1 MFTQLLCR
9 NQQERYQ
16 IFDRYL
22 VLPIP
27 NQLCLQDKVLSIDQI
42 DNADQQNPYYLRLP
56 IISSLE
62 MDTFFSCWYKPF
74 ATKKS

>member
-16 IFDRYL
+16 IFDRCL

-27 NQLCLQDKVLSIDQI
+27 NQLCLQDKASSINQI
-42 DNADQQNPYYLRLP
+42 DSADQQNPYYLRPP

-62 MDTFFSCWYKPF
+62 IDTFFSC
-74 ATKKS
+74 